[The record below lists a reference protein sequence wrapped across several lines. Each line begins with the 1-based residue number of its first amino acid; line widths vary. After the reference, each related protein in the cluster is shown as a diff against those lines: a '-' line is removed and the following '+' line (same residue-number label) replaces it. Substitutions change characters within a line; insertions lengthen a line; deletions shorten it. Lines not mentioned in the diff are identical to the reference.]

1 MPEIAFSE
9 AQILAWISP
18 ILWPFLRILAVFT
31 SAPVLSSRA
40 VPVRVKVAL
49 AFFVAVACQG
59 TIPSALN
66 YSIVSPEWIGV
77 VFQQVLIGLAMG
89 FAVRVV
95 FAALEL
101 AGEVIGF
108 QMGLNFAAFF
118 DPSLNS
124 QSSAVARFFG
134 QLSTMLFVVL
144 NGHIMLLVAVTKS
157 FETFPVDPH
166 FLNALAK
173 LQIYQ
178 LGTDLF
184 ASALWIALPVVGML
198 LFVNLALGIV
208 SRVAPQINI
217 FAVGFP
223 LTLMVGLIGIA
234 MMLPALDQPMMTLM
248 EKAIAIFSG

>member
-9 AQILAWISP
+9 AQILALVSP
-18 ILWPFLRILAVFT
+18 ILWPFLRLLAVFT

-40 VPVRVKVAL
+40 VPIRVKIAL
-49 AFFVAVACQG
+49 ALFVSLACQG

-66 YSIVSPEWIGV
+66 YSILSPEWIGV

-89 FAVRVV
+89 FAVRLV
-95 FAALEL
+95 FGAMEL
-101 AGEVIGF
+101 AGEIVGF

-124 QSSAVARFFG
+124 QSSAVSRFFG
-134 QLSTMLFVVL
+134 QMATLLFVVL
-144 NGHIMLLVAVTKS
+144 NGHIMLIVAVTKS

-166 FLNALAK
+166 FLNAMAK
-173 LQIYQ
+173 LQMYQ
-178 LGTDLF
+178 LGADLF

-198 LFVNLALGIV
+198 LFVNVALGIV

-223 LTLMVGLIGIA
+223 LTLMVGLVGIA
-234 MMLPALDQPMMTLM
+234 VTLPALDQPMLMLM

>member
-18 ILWPFLRILAVFT
+18 ILWPFLRLLAVFT

-40 VPVRVKVAL
+40 VPIRVKIALALLVAL
-49 AFFVAVACQG
+49 ACQG
-59 TIPSALN
+59 SIPSALN
-66 YSIVSPEWIGV
+66 YSIVSSEWIGV

-95 FAALEL
+95 FAAMEL
-101 AGEVIGF
+101 AGEVVGF

-118 DPSLNS
+118 DPSLNT
-124 QSSAVARFFG
+124 QSSAVSRFFG
-134 QLSTMLFVVL
+134 QIATLLFVVL
-144 NGHIMLLVAVTKS
+144 NGHIMLIVAVTKS
-157 FETFPVDPH
+157 FEAFPVDPH

-173 LQIYQ
+173 LKIYQ

-184 ASALWIALPVVGML
+184 ASALWIALPVVAML

-223 LTLMVGLIGIA
+223 LTLVVGLVGITA
-234 MMLPALDQPMMTLM
+234 TLPTLDQPMIMLM
-248 EKAIAIFSG
+248 ERAIAIFSG

>member
-18 ILWPFLRILAVFT
+18 ILWPFLRLLAVFT

-40 VPVRVKVAL
+40 VPIRVKIALALLVAL
-49 AFFVAVACQG
+49 ACQG
-59 TIPSALN
+59 SIPSALN

-95 FAALEL
+95 FAAMEL
-101 AGEVIGF
+101 AGEVVGF

-118 DPSLNS
+118 DPSLNT
-124 QSSAVARFFG
+124 QSSAVSRFFG
-134 QLSTMLFVVL
+134 QIATLLFVVL
-144 NGHIMLLVAVTKS
+144 NGHIMLIVAVTKS
-157 FETFPVDPH
+157 FEAFPVDPH

-173 LQIYQ
+173 LKIYQ

-184 ASALWIALPVVGML
+184 ASALWIALPVVAML

-223 LTLMVGLIGIA
+223 LTLVVGLVGITA
-234 MMLPALDQPMMTLM
+234 TLPTLDQPMIMLM
-248 EKAIAIFSG
+248 ERAIAFFSG

>member
-9 AQILAWISP
+9 AQILAWVSP
-18 ILWPFLRILAVFT
+18 ILWPFLRLLAVFT

-40 VPVRVKVAL
+40 VPVRVKIAL
-49 AFFVAVACQG
+49 ALLVSLACQG

-89 FAVRVV
+89 FAVRLV
-95 FAALEL
+95 FGAMEL
-101 AGEVIGF
+101 AGEVVGF

-118 DPSLNS
+118 DPSLNT
-124 QSSAVARFFG
+124 QSSAVSRFYG
-134 QLSTMLFVVL
+134 QMATLLFVVL
-144 NGHIMLLVAVTKS
+144 NGHIMLIVAVTKS

-178 LGTDLF
+178 LGGDLF

-198 LFVNLALGIV
+198 LFVNVALGIV

-223 LTLMVGLIGIA
+223 LTLMVGLVGIA
-234 MMLPALDQPMMTLM
+234 VTLPTLDQPMMMLM
-248 EKAIAIFSG
+248 EKAISIFAG